1 MSAGNI
7 QETVSSSVKDGIG
20 TLTLNRPESF
30 NSISVAMLEVLI
42 KKLDTLLKDDNVQ
55 AIILTGAGKAFCAG
69 ADQAEM
75 VERSAQEWE
84 FLVERYLVPVRMI
97 SAADKPVIA
106 ALNGDTVGG
115 GLGLAICC
123 DMRVAVDTARFCAPF
138 TAIGLAG
145 CDMSCGYFLPRL
157 VGMGRATEMMMT
169 ARLVGAEEA
178 ERTGLVNRI
187 VPADQLAGAA
197 QKLAQRLAQTSPV
210 AMGWTKRAIR
220 RSMDLDMNSEFD
232 YEVLAQVQCLQTS
245 EHKDALR
252 RYQETMMGKSR
263 ETGNARISEEP
274 SS

>member
-1 MSAGNI
+1 MSKENI
-7 QETVSSSVKDGIG
+7 QETVLSNVKDGIG
-20 TLTLNRPESF
+20 TLTLNRPGSF

-42 KKLDTLLKDDNVQ
+42 EKLDALLKDENVQ
-55 AIILTGAGKAFCAG
+55 AIILTGAGQAFCAG

-75 VERSAQEWE
+75 VERDAQEWE
-84 FLVERYLVPVRMI
+84 FLVEHYLVPVRMI
-97 SAADKPVIA
+97 AATDKPVIA

-123 DMRVAVDTARFCAPF
+123 DMRIAVDTARFCAPF
-138 TAIGLAG
+138 IAIGLAG

-169 ARLVGAEEA
+169 ARLVGAAEA

-187 VPADQLAGAA
+187 VPVDQLAGAA
-197 QKLAQRLAQTSPV
+197 QKLAQQLAQKSPL

-232 YEVLAQVQCLQTS
+232 YEVLAQVQCLQTT

-252 RYQETMMGKSR
+252 RFQETMMGKSR
-263 ETGNARISEEP
+263 ETGKERKSEEP
-274 SS
+274 TS